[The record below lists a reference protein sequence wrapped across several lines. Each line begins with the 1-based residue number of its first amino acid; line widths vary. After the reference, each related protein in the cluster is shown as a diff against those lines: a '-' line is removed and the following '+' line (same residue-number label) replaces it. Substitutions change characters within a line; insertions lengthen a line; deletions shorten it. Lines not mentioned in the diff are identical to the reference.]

1 MRWVQAMNA
10 LGAGDE
16 RAEGT
21 GHGSRRGDAAERVD
35 IDVDERLDKAGSCL
49 LQFRHAVGRRILG
62 ADAPFQGFFLRLHAV
77 AVGGQARR
85 SLVHADEGNT
95 RLPLQV
101 LGHEQDFT
109 DGGLREVRD
118 AGRDPR
124 LFDQSLTEYLHSLR
138 RML

>member
-10 LGAGDE
+10 PKD
-16 RAEGT
+16 
-21 GHGSRRGDAAERVD
+21 
-35 IDVDERLDKAGSCL
+35 
-49 LQFRHAVGRRILG
+49 GRRILG

-118 AGRDPR
+118 AGRYPS
-124 LFDQSLTEYLHSLR
+124 LFDQSLTEYLHNLR